1 MASRMVQIVGT
12 DWVEKNIGSAE
23 VLVLDPRRPMKYL
36 QGHICGAVN
45 LPIRAAFD
53 DAMRLKPEDA
63 LASWLGAAGLSDGIV
78 PVVYDSYDG
87 QNGSMLVWLLE
98 YLGCKDVRLMA
109 AFFEQWVRE
118 GREIFYR
125 PVEARPRKFRAQLNP
140 TVRATTED
148 LQGCVGFKL
157 VDLRSTEEYSGAK
170 DTDGMPGHIP
180 KAVNLPWTKLVDAE
194 RGFCVSPEKLK
205 ELAARADIRPE
216 DRVVAYCRV
225 GMRAAV
231 GYLAF
236 QRIGIDTRLYDG
248 SYAEWV
254 RRGLPVEA

>member
-1 MASRMVQIVGT
+1 MVRIVGT
-12 DWVEKNIGSAE
+12 EWLEKNAGSAE
-23 VLVLDPRRPMKYL
+23 TLVLDPRRSMKYL
-36 QGHICGAVN
+36 QGHIRGAVN
-45 LPIRAAFD
+45 VPIRAAFD
-53 DAMRLKPEDA
+53 DAMRLKPEDT
-63 LASWLGAAGLSDGIV
+63 LACWLGVAGLGDGII

-98 YLGCKDVRLMA
+98 YLGCKDVRLMG

-125 PVEARPRKFRAQLNP
+125 PVEPRAREFRAQLNP
-140 TVRATTED
+140 AVRATTED
-148 LQGCVGFKL
+148 LQGGGFKL
-157 VDLRSTEEYSGAK
+157 VDLRSAEEYSGAK
-170 DTDGMPGHIP
+170 DVDGTPGHIP
-180 KAVNLPWTKLVDAE
+180 KAVNLPWTELVDAE
-194 RGFCVSPEKLK
+194 SGFCVSPEKLK
-205 ELAARADIRPE
+205 DLAARADIGPD

-236 QRIGIDTRLYDG
+236 ERIGIDTRLYDG

-254 RRGLPVEA
+254 RRGLPVQA